1 MFRSPLAFRAVERPA
16 GRTRYVVAGRGGVH
30 VDENEILKGRC
41 ACSGVIMMYYVG
53 RLSVVLFILHHFL
66 TALLVVLQAVK
77 SVLFGLRAE
86 QHFCS

>member
-1 MFRSPLAFRAVERPA
+1 MFRSPLAFGVVEMA
-16 GRTRYVVAGRGGVH
+16 CRTRHVVAGRGCVH

-41 ACSGVIMMYYVG
+41 VGGGVIMMYCVG
-53 RLSVVLFILHHFL
+53 SLSVVYGISFFDC
-66 TALLVVLQAVK
+66 AFGCSSGCQ

>member
-1 MFRSPLAFRAVERPA
+1 MAC
-16 GRTRYVVAGRGGVH
+16 RTRHVVAGRGVVH

-41 ACSGVIMMYYVG
+41 ARSGVIVMLCRTIDRRIYFT
-53 RLSVVLFILHHFL
+53 SLFDS
-66 TALLVVLQAVK
+66 ALLVVLQAVK

>member
-1 MFRSPLAFRAVERPA
+1 MFRSPLAFSVVEMV
-16 GRTRYVVAGRGGVH
+16 GHTGGIH

-41 ACSGVIMMYYVG
+41 ACSGVIMMLCRKIERRIYFAS
-53 RLSVVLFILHHFL
+53 LL

-77 SVLFGLRAE
+77 SVVFGLRTE